1 MTTVRVVTDSACDI
15 PPALADQHGI
25 IVVPLSVRFGDEE
38 FVDRRDLS
46 PEEFWSRVARSPVL
60 PETAAP
66 SPGAFEAAYRE
77 AAAAGASGVVAV
89 LLSSDLSATYQ
100 AAELA
105 ARAVADV
112 LPVRVIDSRSLTSG
126 EGSIALAAA
135 RAAAEGKSVD
145 EVAAVAEEMVSR
157 TRVYAALDT
166 LENLKKGGRIGGAQ
180 AMIGSMLSIK
190 PIIELSTGK
199 VEQESKQR
207 TRTKSLRY
215 LADKVKAHERVENLS
230 VMHGDAPDIEAFL
243 DMLGAAG
250 YDRDAILVGDMGA
263 VIGAH
268 AGPRVVGVTFQV
280 PR

>member
-1 MTTVRVVTDSACDI
+1 MTTVRIVTDSACDI
-15 PPALADQHGI
+15 PPALADANGI
-25 IVVPLSVRFGDEE
+25 IVVPLTVRFGEEE

-46 PEEFWSRVARSPVL
+46 PEEFWSRVASSPVL

-77 AAAAGASGVVAV
+77 AAAAGAPGVVAV
-89 LLSSDLSATYQ
+89 LLSADLSATYQ

-112 LPVRVIDSRSLTSG
+112 VPVRVIDSRSLTSG

-145 EVAAVAEEMVSR
+145 EVAEVASEMVGR

-180 AMIGSMLSIK
+180 AMLGSMLSIK

-215 LADKVKAHERVENLS
+215 LADKVKAYDRVENLS

-243 DMLGAAG
+243 EMLGAAG
-250 YDRDAILVGDMGA
+250 YDRDAILVGDIGA